1 MIRKACFLYIM
12 VWAAKNGVMTD
23 SQGFANLAQM
33 RIAGSSRLVTV
44 YITVQGFGRI
54 QINEVM
60 LYEVK
65 DGQIVLEQFFY

>member
-1 MIRKACFLYIM
+1 M

-33 RIAGSSRLVTV
+33 RVAGSRRLVTV

-54 QINEVM
+54 QIKEIM

-65 DGQIVLEQFFY
+65 DGKIVLEQFFY